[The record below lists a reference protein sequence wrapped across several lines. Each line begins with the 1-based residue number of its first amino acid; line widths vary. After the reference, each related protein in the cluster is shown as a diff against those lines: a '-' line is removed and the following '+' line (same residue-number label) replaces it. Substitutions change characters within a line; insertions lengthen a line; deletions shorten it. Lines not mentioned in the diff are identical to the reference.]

1 MYKLKAST
9 RLKFQRAL
17 AGLALAALSAA
28 VLRAGP
34 AAGERRPSRAPAADL
49 STAYAFPVPFKPSA
63 TNTRITFTNLSTEA
77 TIRIFSATGELVRTL
92 NEDDG
97 DGFIRWDV
105 TNEQG
110 APVASDVY
118 FYVIENA
125 EQTKAGKLMIVR

>member
-1 MYKLKAST
+1 MYTQMASH
-9 RLKFQRAL
+9 RSKIHRAL
-17 AGLALAALSAA
+17 AGLALAALAVA
-28 VLRAGP
+28 VLQ
-34 AAGERRPSRAPAADL
+34 AGERRPSRAPASDL

-63 TNTRITFTNLSTEA
+63 TSTRITFTNLSSEA

-92 NEDDG
+92 NEEDG

-125 EQTKAGKLMIVR
+125 EQTKAGKLLVVR